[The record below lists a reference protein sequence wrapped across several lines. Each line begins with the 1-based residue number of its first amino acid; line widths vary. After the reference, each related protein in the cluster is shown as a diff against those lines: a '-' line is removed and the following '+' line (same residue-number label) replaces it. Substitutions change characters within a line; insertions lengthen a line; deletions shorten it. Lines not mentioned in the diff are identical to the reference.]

1 MSKKCVGIDIG
12 GTTVKLGIFEES
24 GVLVEKWEIPT
35 RKENG
40 GAYILGDIAESVKAK
55 LAENGIQE
63 EDVLGAGMGLPG
75 PVLPDGYVEVCVTW
89 AGET

>member
-40 GAYILGDIAESVKAK
+40 GAYI
-55 LAENGIQE
+55 
-63 EDVLGAGMGLPG
+63 
-75 PVLPDGYVEVCVTW
+75 
-89 AGET
+89 